1 MNPRKL
7 FTLTD
12 SQKQTYQ
19 IQPDE
24 FPGFTWSDSVE
35 EYEVPPY
42 IPKTTLRFWYNTQK
56 GAFSTH
62 WHDAQE
68 IIVPLEED
76 FSVTVQNV
84 SYHLRPGDILLIPP
98 GELHS
103 IQAPSSGSRFIF
115 LLELNFFGQFG
126 DFLRTRALLSTPVL
140 ITADTCPEIY
150 ETEISLIMQTASHYW
165 GPSPSKLLLIYACL
179 MNFYAY
185 YTDYRTGGA
194 TVAVRNATHSKT
206 GMPSEKIVRLLE
218 YLQHHYAENITLE
231 EAARQTALSKFYFT
245 RIFKQQTGQTFYDY
259 LSFLRIQAAESYL
272 KDTSTPIAD
281 IAAACGYAS
290 VSSFNRTFRRY
301 RECSPS
307 EYRSLYGH
315 GS

>member
-7 FTLTD
+7 FALTEN
-12 SQKQTYQ
+12 QKQAYQ

-24 FPGFTWSDSVE
+24 FPGFTWSDSME
-35 EYEVPPY
+35 EYELPPY
-42 IPKTTLRFWYNTQK
+42 IAKTTLRFWYNTQS
-56 GAFSTH
+56 GAFTTH

-68 IIVPLEED
+68 IIVPLEEN

-84 SYHLRPGDILLIPP
+84 SYLLQPGDILLIPP

-103 IQAPSSGSRFIF
+103 IEAPSAGSRFIF

-126 DFLRTRALLSTPVL
+126 DFLRTRTLLSSPVL
-140 ITADTCPEIY
+140 INADTCPEIY

-165 GPSPSKLLLIYACL
+165 GSSPSKLLLIYACL
-179 MNFYAY
+179 MNLYAH
-185 YTDYRTGGA
+185 YTDYRIDKA
-194 TVAVRNATHSKT
+194 ASANRNPGHFRT
-206 GMPSEKIVRLLE
+206 GMSSEKIIRLLE
-218 YLQHHYAENITLE
+218 YLQLHYAEAISLE
-231 EAARQTALSKFYFT
+231 EAARQTSLSKFYFT
-245 RIFKQQTGQTFYDY
+245 RIFKQQTGQTFYEY
-259 LSFLRIQAAESYL
+259 LSFLRMQAAESYL
-272 KDTSTPIAD
+272 KDTAVPVAD
-281 IAAACGYAS
+281 IAAACGYAN
-290 VSSFNRTFRRY
+290 VSSFNRTFRKY